1 MFDFLNDIL
10 RLPKFNHFIILA
22 DAKKEPFEKVQG
34 TKTTAG
40 LLLMTCRGRLWQ
52 LNRPQREVDKPL
64 RSLLLLLVN
73 QRVRAM
79 MVVGVLVDKYKRYL

>member
-1 MFDFLNDIL
+1 MLKAFFFTVPTIFFFSNHFVYGVFDFLNDIL

-52 LNRPQREVDKPL
+52 LNRPQREVDKPP
-64 RSLLLLLVN
+64 SE
-73 QRVRAM
+73 
-79 MVVGVLVDKYKRYL
+79 